1 MNKNVKTLLLPLIAP
16 SVSIFLALIVG
27 SIAIIITKNNPFM
40 VYREMFY
47 GAFGNKY
54 YILTTLTRATP
65 IIFCGLGAAIAWSS
79 RYMGIGGEGQ
89 MIIGGFVCSIIA
101 FNLEANL
108 FIRIFVAIIISI
120 LFGGLYS
127 LVSAWLLDKFKVSL
141 AISTLMLN
149 YIAQYI
155 TLYLVTYYFQNEL
168 GDRKLVQTGM
178 LEESVRFPQIFE
190 NYSLHLGFIIAL
202 LTVFLVWFLMN
213 RTSFGYESR
222 MTGYNINFCNYGGVN
237 SKKIMYVT
245 LFLSGAL
252 CAFAGISEVFGV
264 QYRYVDKMYVSGSY
278 AWMGLSAALISG
290 FNPIGVLFTSIILAA
305 ISTGGAA
312 ISRNT
317 TVPLELSF
325 IIQGCIT
332 IFISAKIAINFR
344 KNKKKILKKES

>member
-1 MNKNVKTLLLPLIAP
+1 MHKSVKTFLVPLITP
-16 SVSIFLALIVG
+16 SVSIFLALLVG
-27 SIAIIITKNNPFM
+27 SVAIVITKNNPFI

-65 IIFCGLGAAIAWSS
+65 IIFCGLGAAVAWSS

-89 MIIGGFVCSIIA
+89 MIIGGFVCSVVA
-101 FNLEANL
+101 FNLEGSSFVKIA
-108 FIRIFVAIIISI
+108 VAIIISV
-120 LFGGLYS
+120 LFGGFYS
-127 LVSAWLLDKFKVSL
+127 LISAWLLDKFKVTL

-155 TLYLVTYYFQNEL
+155 TLYLVTYYFQDTL

-178 LEESVRFPQIFE
+178 LSDNMRFPQIFE

-202 LTVFLVWFLMN
+202 LMVFLVWFLMN

-245 LFLSGAL
+245 LLLSGAL
-252 CAFAGISEVFGV
+252 CAFAGVSEVFGV
-264 QYRYVDKMYVSGSY
+264 QYRYVDRMYVSGSY

-317 TVPLELSF
+317 NVPFELSF

-332 IFISAKIAINFR
+332 IFISAKIAINL
-344 KNKKKILKKES
+344 KKKKHTLKKES